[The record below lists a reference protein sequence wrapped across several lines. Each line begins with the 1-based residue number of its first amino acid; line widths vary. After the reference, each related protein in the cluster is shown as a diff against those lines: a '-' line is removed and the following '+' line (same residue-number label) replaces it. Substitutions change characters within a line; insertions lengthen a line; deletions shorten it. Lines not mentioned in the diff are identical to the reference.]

1 MFQVLSSLILLNL
14 KSFSTKILK
23 LENGSAW
30 FVKIFH
36 TRPQAALGTMLSL
49 NIYPIHFPTIARI
62 VGRLL
67 AQTRH
72 LWNIR
77 IVTIKSRTVILF
89 MIMMN
94 YCEINYYLHL
104 EFYGASFPCP
114 HQFSRFQVLSSQ
126 IQANWINLL
135 RKTLVTE
142 DGSAQFVKTSQIRG
156 KIMFGIMSNQ
166 NIFQTRFPTIV
177 HLYNVERCFTHF
189 KQYRSLKVANTSSDK

>member
-1 MFQVLSSLILLNL
+1 M
-14 KSFSTKILK
+14 SFCSWSWWI
-23 LENGSAW
+23 N
-30 FVKIFH
+30 
-36 TRPQAALGTMLSL
+36 
-49 NIYPIHFPTIARI
+49 
-62 VGRLL
+62 
-67 AQTRH
+67 
-72 LWNIR
+72 
-77 IVTIKSRTVILF
+77 
-89 MIMMN
+89 
-94 YCEINYYLHL
+94 CEINYYLHL
-104 EFYGASFPCP
+104 EFYCASFPCP

-189 KQYRSLKVANTSSDK
+189 KQYRSIKVANTSSDKLWMILFQLFFQWDMMQTYFFQWFQVLSWQIQAN

>member
-1 MFQVLSSLILLNL
+1 M
-14 KSFSTKILK
+14 K

-77 IVTIKSRTVILF
+77 IVTIKSRNVILF
-89 MIMMN
+89 MIVMN
-94 YCEINYYLHL
+94 QLWNKLLFTFGVLLCII
-104 EFYGASFPCP
+104 S
-114 HQFSRFQVLSSQ
+114 LSSSIFPIPGFEFTDPSQ
-126 IQANWINLL
+126 L
-135 RKTLVTE
+135 
-142 DGSAQFVKTSQIRG
+142 DQFVEKNLGDGRWQCTICKDFSNTG
-156 KIMFGIMSNQ
+156 KNHVRNHVESKHFPNTFSYNCPFVQCGKVFYT
-166 NIFQTRFPTIV
+166 FQAIQKHKSRE
-177 HLYNVERCFTHF
+177 H
-189 KQYRSLKVANTSSDK
+189 KQW